1 MQLLFG
7 LLAGIVA
14 FAIAAV
20 AGFFSITGMTAL
32 FAAAYWPV
40 VTMMVVLET
49 GKLTAAGWLHAH
61 WRSPR
66 VSLPHKAYLS
76 LAIVA
81 LMLITAIG
89 IYGFLAKGFLDQQV
103 PAQSLSL
110 QIAQREQQIAV
121 ARSNLTDLTSRQ
133 AQLDA
138 AINSLIA
145 QQFVVRSQA
154 MRTQQRQERDQ
165 IASEIKATQ
174 QSIEQQTHDL
184 LPMQMDAN
192 TAQAKLGPVKYVA
205 DLFGWTQTDIAVRMV
220 ILTLMF
226 AFDPL
231 AVALIIASSISLG
244 EWLNRSHDTAP
255 IPPIVSDPLEEPM
268 SSRHLDPY
276 VDAATDKQTVL
287 AILRRNP
294 DVVEDVIDTVL
305 EWHGH
310 NR

>member
-40 VTMMVVLET
+40 VTMMVVLEA

-61 WRSPR
+61 WRSLR
-66 VSLPHKAYLS
+66 VSLPHKVYLA

-103 PAQSLSL
+103 PSQAMSL

-121 ARSNLTDLTSRQ
+121 ARTNLADLTARQ
-133 AQLDA
+133 GQLDA
-138 AINSLIA
+138 AVNSLIT
-145 QQFVVRSQA
+145 QNFVLRSQA
-154 MRTQQRQERDQ
+154 VRTQQRQEREQ
-165 IASEIKATQ
+165 IASEIKTTQ
-174 QSIEQQTHDL
+174 QAIEQQTSDL
-184 LPMQMDAN
+184 LPMQMAAN

-205 DLFGWTQTDIAVRMV
+205 DLFGWTQPDIAVRMV

-231 AVALIIASSISLG
+231 AVALVIASSISLG
-244 EWLNRSHDTAP
+244 EWLNKDAP
-255 IPPIVSDPLEEPM
+255 AVPVPSVSDSDPPII
-268 SSRHLDPY
+268 HLDPH

-294 DVVEDVIDTVL
+294 DVVEDVLDTVL
-305 EWHGH
+305 EWHGQH
-310 NR
+310 R